1 MPYSPQK
8 AIDTDFGS
16 FDTFRNQMNTALA
29 GIQGSGW
36 AWLVKDKAS
45 GTLGLVTRAN
55 QDPVTGGLVPLMGID
70 AWEHAYYLQYENRKA
85 DYFAAIWNVIN
96 WKTVASRFDK
106 A

>member
-1 MPYSPQK
+1 LCREQE
-8 AIDTDFGS
+8 AIDADFGS
-16 FDTFRNQMNTALA
+16 FDVLKKQTNTALA

-36 AWLVKDKAS
+36 AWLVKNKES

-55 QDPVTGGLVPLMGID
+55 QDPVTGPLVPLLGID

-85 DYFAAIWNVIN
+85 EYFDAIWNVIN
-96 WKTVASRFDK
+96 WSTVQKRLDA